1 MSEKTL
7 RIVVGVA
14 VLLVAAYAL
23 TAMVGGSTSAD
34 RGDTGRALVRALAG
48 AREGLATVRI
58 VGPQPGDSV
67 ELARGADGS
76 WTVNGKPADSAAVA
90 RLEEAL
96 EGARVGHLAATN
108 PENHARLGVAA
119 DNTWRLE
126 LHRAGRGEPV
136 RLFVGNNGPS
146 YPSAYARLPDSD
158 DVYVLLGNLVSA
170 VRRPAA
176 EWRDRV
182 VLRVDTAAVRRVVVT
197 RDGDTYELQRDSA
210 LWVVGNAPADS
221 VVVGDLLA
229 ELARLEAQGFEG
241 DTVAL
246 GDSVTRSVLVLGE
259 AGDTLA
265 LVRIAP
271 TEQSWTWRA
280 TAAGKA
286 ATRGLGEEDVFEL
299 SSWRADRI
307 APEKGRVAGSGN

>member
-7 RIVVGVA
+7 RIIVGVA

-34 RGDTGRALVRALAG
+34 RDGTARTLVRALAG
-48 AREGLATVRI
+48 ASKGLSLVRI
-58 VGPQPGDSV
+58 VGPEPGDSV
-67 ELARGADGS
+67 ELVRGDDGT
-76 WTVNGKPADSAAVA
+76 WTVNGRPADSAAVA

-108 PENHARLGVAA
+108 PDNHKRLGVAA
-119 DNTWRLE
+119 DSTWRLE
-126 LHRAGRGEPV
+126 LHRASRGDPV
-136 RLFVGNNGPS
+136 RLLVGNNGPS
-146 YPSAYARLPDSD
+146 YPSAYVRLPDSD
-158 DVYVLLGNLVSA
+158 EVYVLLGNLVSA

-176 EWRDRV
+176 EWRDRIV
-182 VLRVDTAAVRRVVVT
+182 VRVDTAAVRRVVVM
-197 RDGDTYELQRDSA
+197 RDEETYELQRDSA
-210 LWVVGNAPADS
+210 RWVVGDAPADS
-221 VVVGDLLA
+221 VTVGDLLA
-229 ELARLEAQGFEG
+229 ELARLEAQAFVE

-246 GDSVTRSVLVLGE
+246 GDGVTRSVVALGE

-286 ATRGLGEEDVFEL
+286 AAKGLGEDAFEL
-299 SSWRADRI
+299 SSWRVDRI
-307 APEKGRVAGSGN
+307 TPEKGKVAGGQ